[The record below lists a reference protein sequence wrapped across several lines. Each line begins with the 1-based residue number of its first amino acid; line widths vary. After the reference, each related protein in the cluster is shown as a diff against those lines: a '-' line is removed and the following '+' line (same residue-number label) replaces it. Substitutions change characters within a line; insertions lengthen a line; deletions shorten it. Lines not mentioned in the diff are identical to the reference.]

1 MARGDEGESVKEIRA
16 LLLKFWL
23 LALSSSGEEYH
34 GLGERQSN
42 ICGCC
47 ASAILRHFPQ
57 PREPFF
63 YLLYADFADGLRFTQ
78 INGAVFKPGLRV
90 GHASPFLADAGS
102 SVFQTVPIRRPLQK
116 EARADQTRA
125 RLTRGLPASASSPL
139 QGSLALL

>member
-1 MARGDEGESVKEIRA
+1 VRNITALESVKATSVGVVQAQYYAIFHNRA
-16 LLLKFWL
+16 NL
-23 LALSSSGEEYH
+23 
-34 GLGERQSN
+34 
-42 ICGCC
+42 
-47 ASAILRHFPQ
+47 
-57 PREPFF
+57 FF

>member
-57 PREPFF
+57 PRDPF
-63 YLLYADFADGLRFTQ
+63 YLLYADFADGLRSIQ

-90 GHASPFLADAGS
+90 GHARALSWPMLDPAS
-102 SVFQTVPIRRPLQK
+102 SRLSRYIDPMQK
-116 EARADQTRA
+116 EAPADQTRA